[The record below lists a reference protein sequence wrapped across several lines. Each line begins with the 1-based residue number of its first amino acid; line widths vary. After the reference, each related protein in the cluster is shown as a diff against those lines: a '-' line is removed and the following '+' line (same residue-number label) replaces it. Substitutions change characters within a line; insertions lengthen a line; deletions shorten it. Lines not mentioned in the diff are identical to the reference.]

1 MSKIL
6 GLDGHPAGAPSGG
19 TNINILSQPNVKC
32 PTCGDT
38 LFESAVVLKKVSG
51 LLVGTSGDQ
60 IVPIQIFRCVAC
72 GSIPTDTLPAPEALD
87 ALLGFHSNE

>member
-6 GLDGHPAGAPSGG
+6 GLDGSPAGGNSTSA
-19 TNINILSQPNVKC
+19 NINILAQPNVKC

-38 LFESAVVLKKVSG
+38 LFEPAVVLKKVSG
-51 LLVGTSGDQ
+51 LLVGAPADQ